1 MHFFW
6 AIHEP
11 RLNTVC
17 FVVHCA
23 LHHIASN
30 SSSSSLCSCDI
41 GCSVPGNCCADYADE
56 CSAESQYPVKL
67 ELSSETQFVAAL
79 GSDKVPQAA
88 GLVASVTGKMMQR
101 ITEHNTPKLVT
112 TPYSGEVSTIVCTA
126 DNCEEGTT
134 FNMSGHGKL
143 HRVKESLTS
152 TVIGGTTLSMGEIE
166 KQNLP
171 MIMDAFFTLW
181 LDPQWISPALF
192 NIAYGLHFMHME
204 NPWSHLPVTPMYV
217 EKWFRSMHGFSLS
230 TEQSH
235 YGVGIT
241 GGMLDDT
248 QPENN
253 YEFGVRYFG
262 GKLRADNEVVDFS
275 SVGLSQ
281 DWKQFVDVIVVDIV
295 RENRTTTTT
304 TTTTSTTT
312 TTVFNVDVNVTI
324 PSLDLSDSQQ
334 QALIQI
340 IADIAKV
347 APEQIK
353 IISIFQHL
361 VRRRRLL
368 AVDATVTF
376 EITLN
381 GQDTQ
386 QQDGVVSAI
395 ESAPKSQIDQRIEND
410 PAFNPSEDSGSDGGG
425 GGGFVVIGAAVAG
438 AVAVALVAVFVMRK
452 RRIAKK
458 SEEGADHHA
467 PPSHNTSAPVGEAGS
482 RDTPPQYEYLNV
494 TGISEEDT

>member
-1 MHFFW
+1 MCSHFFW

-11 RLNTVC
+11 RLNTVR

-79 GSDKVPQAA
+79 GSDRVPQAA

-262 GKLRADNEVVDFS
+262 GKLRASDEVVDFS

-304 TTTTSTTT
+304 TTMTNFCSCGARFEDGIFWPPVSCSQSVTKGCPTGLCNVSFGSSVLCMCAI
-312 TTVFNVDVNVTI
+312 VFSPMITI
-324 PSLDLSDSQQ
+324 MIF
-334 QALIQI
+334 ALI
-340 IADIAKV
+340 
-347 APEQIK
+347 
-353 IISIFQHL
+353 
-361 VRRRRLL
+361 VR
-368 AVDATVTF
+368 DC
-376 EITLN
+376 
-381 GQDTQ
+381 
-386 QQDGVVSAI
+386 
-395 ESAPKSQIDQRIEND
+395 
-410 PAFNPSEDSGSDGGG
+410 
-425 GGGFVVIGAAVAG
+425 
-438 AVAVALVAVFVMRK
+438 VF
-452 RRIAKK
+452 
-458 SEEGADHHA
+458 SF
-467 PPSHNTSAPVGEAGS
+467 S
-482 RDTPPQYEYLNV
+482 RERVPN
-494 TGISEEDT
+494 ISETIVLSSQSFLRLKNASV